1 MANMD
6 PVKLQNYLINFF
18 IYGLVKAEL
27 KTTRRTNII
36 SRATFAEAAK
46 RIKTYIS
53 KKGITVEPGETPEQ
67 TIENYISAHDKAGLF
82 SKDDFI
88 VKKEDSQIQ
97 IKVLDCPFL
106 DGTTKLIND
115 GIENFGCLRMED
127 LRQYIDPDGKNY
139 NFQIKNDPKK
149 CIITISEKN

>member
-1 MANMD
+1 MANLD
-6 PVKLQNYLINFF
+6 PVRLYNYLINFF
-18 IYGLVKAEL
+18 IYGLVKAEI
-27 KTTRRTNII
+27 KTTRRTNVI
-36 SRATFAEAAK
+36 SKATFAEAVKKIEAYM
-46 RIKTYIS
+46 TS
-53 KKGITVEPGETPEQ
+53 KGITVARGETPEQ
-67 TIENYISAHDKAGLF
+67 TIENYISVYDNAGLF

-88 VKKEDSQIQ
+88 VEKKDGQIQ

-106 DGTTKLIND
+106 DGTTKLIKD